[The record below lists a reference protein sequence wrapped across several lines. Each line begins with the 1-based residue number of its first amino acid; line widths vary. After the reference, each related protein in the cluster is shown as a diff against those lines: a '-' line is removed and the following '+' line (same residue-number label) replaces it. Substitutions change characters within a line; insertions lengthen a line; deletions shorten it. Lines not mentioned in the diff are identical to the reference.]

1 MKGAAMKQL
10 RSCRIYTKLLMTQA
24 KKLEKPCDSMCR
36 YGKQGPASPM
46 TTAPPAMPPATAPM
60 GTPADLEVAVGGEGG
75 STATGLGLLTAGT
88 VTEPGKPAMTTSTF
102 TLVRLMFT
110 PAPQV

>member
-1 MKGAAMKQL
+1 M
-10 RSCRIYTKLLMTQA
+10 LMAQA
-24 KKLEKPCDSMCR
+24 KKLEKPSRSMCR
-36 YGKQGPASPM
+36 YGKHGPGSPM

-88 VTEPGKPAMTTSTF
+88 VMTPGKPATTTSTF

-110 PAPQV
+110 PAPQVSRSLAQL